1 MNLLLQYLVA
11 EGRRD
16 GGGGPRGFHTILC
29 KIIMFSY
36 SGNADVKKGE
46 GINTRALFGDS
57 SWVFELNSALF
68 NMK

>member
-1 MNLLLQYLVA
+1 MNLLLQYFVA

-16 GGGGPRGFHTILC
+16 GGGAPRGFHTILC

-57 SWVFELNSALF
+57 S
-68 NMK
+68 